1 MSPERGALDD
11 EHASTRGGR
20 TDLAGRVD
28 RLGGVLGVAAVSALV
43 AGLTPGLS
51 LPAWPAVTLGALA
64 LLCALPAGRPGW
76 RGVAAF
82 LGLIAL
88 LGGGV
93 QIAGLWYVIFR
104 FGG

>member
-1 MSPERGALDD
+1 
-11 EHASTRGGR
+11 
-20 TDLAGRVD
+20 
-28 RLGGVLGVAAVSALV
+28 
-43 AGLTPGLS
+43 
-51 LPAWPAVTLGALA
+51 
-64 LLCALPAGRPGW
+64 
-76 RGVAAF
+76 VAAF